1 MSPNAKA
8 IRIPLNLPNIKVEY
22 NTYIRR
28 KSGEIWFIANNSDKI
43 SWKRTTNNENRKILS
58 I

>member
-1 MSPNAKA
+1 MSPNEKA
-8 IRIPLNLPNIKVEY
+8 ISIPLNLPNINVEY
-22 NTYIRR
+22 KTNINR
-28 KSGEIWFIANNSDKI
+28 KSGEIWFIAKSSDKI

>member
-1 MSPNAKA
+1 MSPNEKA
-8 IRIPLNLPNIKVEY
+8 IRIPLNLPNINVEY
-22 NTYIRR
+22 KTNIRR
-28 KSGEIWFIANNSDKI
+28 KSGEIWFIANSSDEI